1 MCELRVS
8 PRVVKGVDGGERMI
22 YSEGEER
29 KEKEDEEKNGVVYV
43 WRGSLLCA
51 KESNELELLSR
62 V

>member
-1 MCELRVS
+1 
-8 PRVVKGVDGGERMI
+8 MI

-29 KEKEDEEKNGVVYV
+29 KEKEDEEKNGVVCV